1 VDGWHDEVGFLVLA
15 AGGIAW
21 VALCSSDG
29 EVVPGLVVFVLG
41 AVVAVSIWLAGYRR
55 GKASARPDGAEDDG
69 A

>member
-1 VDGWHDEVGFLVLA
+1 
-15 AGGIAW
+15 
-21 VALCSSDG
+21 VALYSSDG

-55 GKASARPDGAEDDG
+55 GKASARPDGAEDDE